1 MSREPQDIDEYSIP
15 YTRVPYMRP
24 DNEVILLLASDY
36 HSRRLILQA
45 LGCEHRVTLAYT
57 ALEARTLLSAYEYR
71 LVIVTNL
78 GMPPDHAVSVVPL
91 DHSYPVIFMSGVF
104 NDSLRRECT
113 LKRIRCMKVPF
124 KLEEFRDAV
133 ARALDEPSR

>member
-1 MSREPQDIDEYSIP
+1 MNHEPQDLIP

-24 DNEVILLLASDY
+24 DDEVILLLAADLPA
-36 HSRRLILQA
+36 RLLILKE
-45 LGCEHRVTLAYT
+45 LGRAQVTLAYT
-57 ALEARTLLSAYEYR
+57 ALEARTLLDAYTYR

-104 NDSLRRECT
+104 NDNLRRECT
-113 LKRIRCMKVPF
+113 LRRIRCMKVPF
-124 KLEEFRDAV
+124 KLEEFRNAV

>member
-1 MSREPQDIDEYSIP
+1 MNHEPQDLIP

-24 DNEVILLLASDY
+24 DDEVILLLAADLPA
-36 HSRRLILQA
+36 RLLILKE
-45 LGCEHRVTLAYT
+45 LGRAQVTLAYT
-57 ALEARTLLSAYEYR
+57 ALEARTLLDAYTYR

-104 NDSLRRECT
+104 NDTLRRECT

-124 KLEEFRDAV
+124 KPEDFQDAV

>member
-1 MSREPQDIDEYSIP
+1 
-15 YTRVPYMRP
+15 MRP
-24 DNEVILLLASDY
+24 DDEFILLLAADLPALL
-36 HSRRLILQA
+36 LILKE
-45 LGCEHRVTLAYT
+45 LGRAQVTRAYT
-57 ALEARTLLSAYEYR
+57 ALEARTLLGAYTYR

-104 NDSLRRECT
+104 NDNLRRECM

-124 KLEEFRDAV
+124 KLDEFRDAV

>member
-1 MSREPQDIDEYSIP
+1 MNHEPEDLIP

-24 DNEVILLLASDY
+24 DDEVILLLAADLPA
-36 HSRRLILQA
+36 RLLILKE
-45 LGCEHRVTLAYT
+45 LGRAQVTLAYT
-57 ALEARTLLSAYEYR
+57 ALEARTLLDAYTYR

-104 NDSLRRECT
+104 NDTLRRECT

-124 KLEEFRDAV
+124 KPEDFQDAV
-133 ARALDEPSR
+133 ACALDEPSR

>member
-1 MSREPQDIDEYSIP
+1 MNHEPQDLIP

-24 DNEVILLLASDY
+24 DDAVILLLAADLPV
-36 HSRRLILQA
+36 RLLILKE
-45 LGCEHRVTLAYT
+45 LGRAQVTLAYT
-57 ALEARTLLSAYEYR
+57 ALEARTLLDAYTYR

-104 NDSLRRECT
+104 NDNLRRECT

-124 KLEEFRDAV
+124 KPEDFQDAV

>member
-1 MSREPQDIDEYSIP
+1 MNHEPEDLIP

-24 DNEVILLLASDY
+24 DDEVILLLVADPPA
-36 HSRRLILQA
+36 RLLILKE
-45 LGCEHRVTLAYT
+45 LGRAQVTLAYT
-57 ALEARTLLSAYEYR
+57 ALEARTLLDAYTYR

-91 DHSYPVIFMSGVF
+91 DHSYPVIFVSGVF
-104 NDSLRRECT
+104 NDNLRRECT
-113 LKRIRCMKVPF
+113 LKHIRCMKVPF
-124 KLEEFRDAV
+124 KPEDFQDAV

>member
-1 MSREPQDIDEYSIP
+1 MNHEPEDLIP

-24 DNEVILLLASDY
+24 DDEVILLLTADLPA
-36 HSRRLILQA
+36 RLLILKE
-45 LGCEHRVTLAYT
+45 LGRAQVTLAYT
-57 ALEARTLLSAYEYR
+57 ALEARTLLDAYTYR

-104 NDSLRRECT
+104 NDNLRRECT

-124 KLEEFRDAV
+124 KPEDFQDAV

>member
-1 MSREPQDIDEYSIP
+1 MNHEPEDLIP

-24 DNEVILLLASDY
+24 DDEVILLLAADLPA
-36 HSRRLILQA
+36 RLLILKE
-45 LGCEHRVTLAYT
+45 LGRAQVTLAYT
-57 ALEARTLLSAYEYR
+57 ALEARTLLDAYTYR

-104 NDSLRRECT
+104 NDTLRRECT

-124 KLEEFRDAV
+124 KPEDFQDAV

>member
-1 MSREPQDIDEYSIP
+1 MNHEPQDLIP
-15 YTRVPYMRP
+15 YTRAPYMRP
-24 DNEVILLLASDY
+24 DDEVILLLAADLPA
-36 HSRRLILQA
+36 RLLILKE
-45 LGCEHRVTLAYT
+45 LGRAQVTLAYT
-57 ALEARTLLSAYEYR
+57 ALEARTLLDAYTYR

-104 NDSLRRECT
+104 NDTLRRECT

-124 KLEEFRDAV
+124 KLEEFRNAV

>member
-1 MSREPQDIDEYSIP
+1 MNHEPQDLIP

-24 DNEVILLLASDY
+24 DNEVILLLAADLPA
-36 HSRRLILQA
+36 RLLILKE
-45 LGCEHRVTLAYT
+45 LGRAQVTLAYT
-57 ALEARTLLSAYEYR
+57 ALEARTLLGAYTYR

-104 NDSLRRECT
+104 NDNLRRECA
-113 LKRIRCMKVPF
+113 LRRIRNMRVPF
-124 KLEEFRDAV
+124 KLEEFRNAV

>member
-1 MSREPQDIDEYSIP
+1 MNHEPQDLIP
-15 YTRVPYMRP
+15 YTRAPYLRP
-24 DNEVILLLASDY
+24 DGEVILLLVADPPA
-36 HSRRLILQA
+36 RLLILKE
-45 LGCEHRVTLAYT
+45 LGRAQVTLAYT
-57 ALEARTLLSAYEYR
+57 ALEARTLLDAYTYR

-104 NDSLRRECT
+104 NDNLRRECT
-113 LKRIRCMKVPF
+113 LRRIRCMKVPF
-124 KLEEFRDAV
+124 KLEEFRNAV

>member
-1 MSREPQDIDEYSIP
+1 MNHEPQDLIP

-24 DNEVILLLASDY
+24 DDEVILLLAADLPA
-36 HSRRLILQA
+36 RLLILKE
-45 LGCEHRVTLAYT
+45 LGRAQVTLAYT
-57 ALEARTLLSAYEYR
+57 ALEARTLLDAYTYR

-104 NDSLRRECT
+104 NDNLRRECT

-124 KLEEFRDAV
+124 KPEDFQDAV

>member
-1 MSREPQDIDEYSIP
+1 MNHEPQDLIP

-24 DNEVILLLASDY
+24 DDEVILLLAADLAA
-36 HSRRLILQA
+36 RLLILKE
-45 LGCEHRVTLAYT
+45 LGRAQVTLAYT
-57 ALEARTLLSAYEYR
+57 ALEARTLLDAYTYR

-104 NDSLRRECT
+104 NDNLRRECT
-113 LKRIRCMKVPF
+113 LRRIRCMKMPF
-124 KLEEFRDAV
+124 KLKDFQDVV

>member
-1 MSREPQDIDEYSIP
+1 MNHEPQDLIP

-24 DNEVILLLASDY
+24 DNEVILLLAADLPA
-36 HSRRLILQA
+36 RLLILKE
-45 LGCEHRVTLAYT
+45 LGRAQVTLAYT
-57 ALEARTLLSAYEYR
+57 ALEARTLLDAYTYR

-104 NDSLRRECT
+104 NDNLRRECT
-113 LKRIRCMKVPF
+113 LRRIRCMKMPF
-124 KLEEFRDAV
+124 KLKDFQDVV

>member
-1 MSREPQDIDEYSIP
+1 MNHEPEDLIP

-24 DNEVILLLASDY
+24 DDEVILLLVADPPA
-36 HSRRLILQA
+36 RLLILKE
-45 LGCEHRVTLAYT
+45 LGRAQVTLAYT
-57 ALEARTLLSAYEYR
+57 ALEARTLLDAYTYR

-104 NDSLRRECT
+104 NDNLRRECT

>member
-1 MSREPQDIDEYSIP
+1 MNHEPQDLIP
-15 YTRVPYMRP
+15 YTRAPYMRP
-24 DNEVILLLASDY
+24 DDEVILLLAADLPA
-36 HSRRLILQA
+36 RLLILKE
-45 LGCEHRVTLAYT
+45 LGRAQVTLAYT
-57 ALEARTLLSAYEYR
+57 ALEARTLLDAYTYR

-104 NDSLRRECT
+104 NDNLRRECT
-113 LKRIRCMKVPF
+113 LRRIRCMKMPF
-124 KLEEFRDAV
+124 KLKDFQDVV

>member
-1 MSREPQDIDEYSIP
+1 MNHEPQDLIP

-24 DNEVILLLASDY
+24 DNEVILLLAADLPA
-36 HSRRLILQA
+36 RLLILKE
-45 LGCEHRVTLAYT
+45 LGRAQVTLAYA
-57 ALEARTLLSAYEYR
+57 ALEARTLLDAYTYR

-104 NDSLRRECT
+104 NDNLRRECT
-113 LKRIRCMKVPF
+113 LKRICCMDVPF
-124 KLEEFRDAV
+124 KMKELREV
-133 ARALDEPSR
+133 VTRALNEPSR

>member
-1 MSREPQDIDEYSIP
+1 MNHEPEDLIP

-24 DNEVILLLASDY
+24 DDEVILLLVADPPA
-36 HSRRLILQA
+36 RLLILKE
-45 LGCEHRVTLAYT
+45 LGRAQVTLAYT
-57 ALEARTLLSAYEYR
+57 ALEARTLLDAYTYR

-104 NDSLRRECT
+104 NDNLRRECS

-124 KLEEFRDAV
+124 KPEDFQDAV

>member
-1 MSREPQDIDEYSIP
+1 MNHEPEDLIP

-24 DNEVILLLASDY
+24 DDEVILLLAADLPA
-36 HSRRLILQA
+36 RLLILKE
-45 LGCEHRVTLAYT
+45 LGRAQVTLAYT
-57 ALEARTLLSAYEYR
+57 ALEARTLLDAYTYR

-104 NDSLRRECT
+104 NDKLRRECT

-124 KLEEFRDAV
+124 KPEDFQDSV

>member
-1 MSREPQDIDEYSIP
+1 MNHEPQDLIP

-24 DNEVILLLASDY
+24 DDAVILLLAADLPV
-36 HSRRLILQA
+36 RLLILKE
-45 LGCEHRVTLAYT
+45 LGRAQVTLAYT
-57 ALEARTLLSAYEYR
+57 ALEARTLLDAYTYR

-104 NDSLRRECT
+104 NDTLRRECT

-124 KLEEFRDAV
+124 KPEDFQDAV

>member
-1 MSREPQDIDEYSIP
+1 MNHEPRDLIP

-24 DNEVILLLASDY
+24 DDEVILLLAADLPA
-36 HSRRLILQA
+36 RLLILKE
-45 LGCEHRVTLAYT
+45 LGRAQVTLAYT
-57 ALEARTLLSAYEYR
+57 ALEARTLLDAYTYR

-104 NDSLRRECT
+104 NDTLRRECT

-124 KLEEFRDAV
+124 KPEDFQDAV

>member
-1 MSREPQDIDEYSIP
+1 MNHEPEDLIP

-24 DNEVILLLASDY
+24 DDEVILLLAADLPA
-36 HSRRLILQA
+36 RLLILKE
-45 LGCEHRVTLAYT
+45 LGRAQVTLAYT
-57 ALEARTLLSAYEYR
+57 ALEARTLLDAYTYR

-104 NDSLRRECT
+104 NDNLRRECT

-124 KLEEFRDAV
+124 KPEDFQDSV